1 MRKILL
7 AFATIALAAPA
18 LAEHAAAPTQPGRR
32 METGVALGERS
43 VREVMISQGGG
54 GIAIVYDTGAG
65 APRSQRVLRLENV
78 NGMLEV
84 IYDTAA
90 PTMALGG
97 GGTPRLVQRGG
108 GMYSVEYD
116 R

>member
-7 AFATIALAAPA
+7 AFTTIVLAAPA
-18 LAEHAAAPTQPGRR
+18 LAQQASPMQPGQR
-32 METGVALGERS
+32 MQTGVALGERS
-43 VREVMISQGGG
+43 VREVMTSQGGG
-54 GIAIVYDTGAG
+54 GITLVYDTGAG

-84 IYDTAA
+84 IYDTAT
-90 PTMALGG
+90 PTMAFGG

-108 GMYSVEYD
+108 GMYSVESQ